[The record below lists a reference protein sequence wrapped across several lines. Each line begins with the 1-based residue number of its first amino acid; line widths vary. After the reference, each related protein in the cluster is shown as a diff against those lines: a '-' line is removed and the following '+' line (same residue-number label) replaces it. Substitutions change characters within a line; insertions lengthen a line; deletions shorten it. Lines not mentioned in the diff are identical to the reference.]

1 MVTEVFRLRIGEQRI
16 MTSLNPW
23 TADDKRWMTQALE
36 LATQAASVGEVPV
49 GAVVVRDGVCIGEGY
64 NQPITTHDPSAH
76 AEMVALRVAARAIG
90 NYRLVNCTL
99 YVTLEPCPMCFG
111 AMIHAR
117 IARLV
122 VGAVD
127 SRSGA
132 AGGRVD
138 LTEPGLFNHDI
149 HYESGLMAEASSTL
163 LRSFFQQ
170 RRKLQ
175 RATQQKAREAA
186 QAVDAQRESEH
197 KSNVGKLD

>member
-1 MVTEVFRLRIGEQRI
+1 MA
-16 MTSLNPW
+16 SLNPW
-23 TADDKRWMTQALE
+23 TADDKRWMAQALE
-36 LATQAASVGEVPV
+36 LATQAATVGEVPV

-76 AEMVALRVAARAIG
+76 AEMVALRVAARAIR

-99 YVTLEPCPMCFG
+99 YVTLEPCPMCLG

-138 LTEPGLFNHDI
+138 LTEPGLFNHKI
-149 HYESGLMAEASSTL
+149 RYESGLMAEASSTM
-163 LRSFFQQ
+163 LRSFFRQ

-175 RATQQKAREAA
+175 RATQQKAREEVQSVAA
-186 QAVDAQRESEH
+186 QRDSGRE
-197 KSNVGKLD
+197 SNVGKLD

>member
-1 MVTEVFRLRIGEQRI
+1 

-23 TADDKRWMTQALE
+23 TADDKRWMAQALE

-138 LTEPGLFNHDI
+138 LTEPGLFNQTFTTNPGSWRRHRRHCCDP
-149 HYESGLMAEASSTL
+149 SFSSVV
-163 LRSFFQQ
+163 SCN
-170 RRKLQ
+170 
-175 RATQQKAREAA
+175 
-186 QAVDAQRESEH
+186 AQRNKKREKQHRQSTH
-197 KSNVGKLD
+197 SVSRSTKVT

>member
-1 MVTEVFRLRIGEQRI
+1 
-16 MTSLNPW
+16 MTSLDPW
-23 TADDKRWMTQALE
+23 TSDDRRWMSQALE
-36 LATQAASVGEVPV
+36 LAERAATVGEVPV
-49 GAVVVRDGVCIGEGY
+49 GAVVVRDGMCLGEGY
-64 NQPITTHDPSAH
+64 NQPITNHDPSAH
-76 AEMVALRVAARAIG
+76 AEMVALRAAAQALG

-99 YVTLEPCPMCFG
+99 YVTLEPCPMCLG

-149 HYESGLMAEASSTL
+149 HFESGLMAEASSTL
-163 LRSFFQQ
+163 LRSFFRQ
-170 RRKLQ
+170 RR
-175 RATQQKAREAA
+175 R
-186 QAVDAQRESEH
+186 VQRETQLRVREEAQSVDVERE
-197 KSNVGKLD
+197 SGRETSAGKLD